1 MNPIKGDILVMFFG
15 MALCLM
21 SSVLNA
27 QEPSV
32 IKLEE
37 TIRGNQEQPKVL
49 TIVPWQ
55 SPKTKQAL
63 PSPIVERI
71 NKKFVPLQRDELKRQ
86 IQILNKKNVIP
97 HPLG

>member
-1 MNPIKGDILVMFFG
+1 MTNVIGYFTTLCFALPIGLW
-15 MALCLM
+15 AT
-21 SSVLNA
+21 SVIA
-27 QEPSV
+27 QEPTV
-32 IKLEE
+32 IELQE

-71 NKKFVPLQRDELKRQ
+71 NKKFVPLQRDELKLQ
-86 IQILNKKNVIP
+86 IQMLNNKNIP
-97 HPLG
+97 QP